1 LIYEGMAEPAIELVH
16 AARSRHDGKKR
27 NPWDEPE
34 AGRHYVRPMAA
45 WSLIVALSG
54 FQYSAVERSMKF
66 APKVNHQDFRCFW
79 STPTAWG
86 SYGQRCSAGELQ
98 VWLSVEYGDLRL
110 KCLTVE
116 LGADLGVD
124 TVGEMVIRPDLAAQT
139 ELCKDILT
147 VEFAGGA
154 DIAAGEMFTVG
165 SASPQQQ

>member
-1 LIYEGMAEPAIELVH
+1 MEPAIELVH

-66 APKVNHQDFRCFW
+66 APKISHQDFRCFW

-86 SYGQRCSAGELQ
+86 SYGQRLSAGELE
-98 VWLSVEYGDLRL
+98 VWLAVEYGDLRL
-110 KCLTVE
+110 KCLAVE
-116 LGADLGVD
+116 LGPKLDA
-124 TVGEMVIRPDLAAQT
+124 TSVGEVAVPSDSGAQVQLRENT
-139 ELCKDILT
+139 LI
-147 VEFAGGA
+147 VEFPGGA
-154 DIAAGEMFTVG
+154 DFAAGEMFTVG
-165 SASPQQQ
+165 STSPQQQ